1 VAEFIAYLKESPGK
15 HTFSSG
21 GHGTPAHLLGELFK
35 LETGVQTV
43 HVPYKGNAQIIADL
57 ISGINTYQF
66 MTAVAAVEMV
76 RSGKLRGLAAM
87 SHKRVPALPDVPTIA
102 EAGYPKLASED
113 WAGILVKSGTPAP
126 VVARLNAALGKVLK
140 TDRVREAFAKL
151 GTDPGGGTPESFGA
165 LVQAEVGHWARVI
178 KSAGITIDP

>member
-1 VAEFIAYLKESPGK
+1 
-15 HTFSSG
+15 
-21 GHGTPAHLLGELFK
+21 
-35 LETGVQTV
+35 
-43 HVPYKGNAQIIADL
+43 
-57 ISGINTYQF
+57 

-87 SHKRVPALPDVPTIA
+87 SYKRVPALPDVPTIA